1 VSDRTKTLLLPGL
14 VGLTA
19 SMLWMMIL
27 QGATLRPGHPGPWL
41 HSGLAFTPYLVWL
54 AVQPLFGGASAY
66 LSRRAGGGRQAALMA
81 SLFPSVV
88 IFAVWVVLLIFIVVT
103 RYSHVSRQWALV
115 LASVVNWAVFPGLL
129 LLLGGFLYAKVPKLT
144 KG

>member
-1 VSDRTKTLLLPGL
+1 
-14 VGLTA
+14 
-19 SMLWMMIL
+19 
-27 QGATLRPGHPGPWL
+27 
-41 HSGLAFTPYLVWL
+41 
-54 AVQPLFGGASAY
+54 
-66 LSRRAGGGRQAALMA
+66 MA